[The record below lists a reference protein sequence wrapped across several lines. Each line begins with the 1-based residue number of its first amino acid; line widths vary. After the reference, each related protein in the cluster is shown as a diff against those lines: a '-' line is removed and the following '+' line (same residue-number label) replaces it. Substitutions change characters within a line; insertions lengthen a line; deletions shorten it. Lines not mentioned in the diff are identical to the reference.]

1 VVAFSII
8 LIATWY
14 KFVSRPVFR
23 NQASAV
29 KMGTLLISYIGGFMP
44 HLQFELNRSL
54 TDTQKITLAEQV
66 RKLFSDV
73 MDTGT
78 DHISISI
85 REFGIYNLSIGRVK
99 EPEKGVA
106 VVNADIREG
115 RTMEQR
121 RALTLGFMEILNKNL
136 NIPKSHMYVSL
147 TEHKGEDFHLFE
159 KYLASWQT
167 GEDPLAD

>member
-1 VVAFSII
+1 
-8 LIATWY
+8 
-14 KFVSRPVFR
+14 
-23 NQASAV
+23 
-29 KMGTLLISYIGGFMP
+29 MP
-44 HLQFELNRSL
+44 HLQFEFNQSL
-54 TDTQKITLAEQV
+54 SDSQKQSFAEQV
-66 RKLFSDV
+66 RALFSDV

-85 REFGIYNLSIGRVK
+85 REYGTYNLSIGRVK

-115 RTMEQR
+115 RTMEKR
-121 RALTLGFMEILNKNL
+121 RALTLGFMELIYELFH
-136 NIPKSHMYVSL
+136 IPVENMYVTL

-159 KYLASWQT
+159 KYLASWQA

>member
-1 VVAFSII
+1 
-8 LIATWY
+8 
-14 KFVSRPVFR
+14 
-23 NQASAV
+23 
-29 KMGTLLISYIGGFMP
+29 MP
-44 HLQFELNRSL
+44 HLQFELNQRL
-54 TDTQKITLAEQV
+54 TDSEKIAFAEQV
-66 RKLFSDV
+66 RTLFSDV

-85 REFGIYNLSIGRVK
+85 REFDTYNLSIGRVK

-121 RALTLGFMEILNKNL
+121 RTLTLGFIELLHKL
-136 NIPKSHMYVSL
+136 KNIPVEHIYVTL

>member
-1 VVAFSII
+1 
-8 LIATWY
+8 
-14 KFVSRPVFR
+14 
-23 NQASAV
+23 
-29 KMGTLLISYIGGFMP
+29 MP
-44 HLQFELNRSL
+44 HLQFEFNRNL
-54 TDTQKITLAEQV
+54 TDNQKRTFAEEV
-66 RKLFSDV
+66 RTLFSKV

-85 REFGIYNLSIGRVK
+85 REFGTYNLSIGRVK

-115 RTMEQR
+115 RTMEKR
-121 RALTLGFMEILNKNL
+121 RTLTLGFMELINKSF
-136 NIPKSHMYVSL
+136 NIPVTNMYVTL

-167 GEDPLAD
+167 GEDPLADLK

>member
-1 VVAFSII
+1 
-8 LIATWY
+8 
-14 KFVSRPVFR
+14 
-23 NQASAV
+23 
-29 KMGTLLISYIGGFMP
+29 MP
-44 HLQFELNRSL
+44 HLQFEFNQNL
-54 TDTQKITLAEQV
+54 TDSQKQIFAKDV
-66 RKLFSDV
+66 RTLFSEV

-115 RTMEQR
+115 RTMEKR
-121 RALTLGFMEILNKNL
+121 RTLTLGFMELINKSF
-136 NIPKSHMYVSL
+136 NIPVTNMYVTL

-167 GEDPLAD
+167 GEDPLADLK

>member
-1 VVAFSII
+1 
-8 LIATWY
+8 
-14 KFVSRPVFR
+14 
-23 NQASAV
+23 
-29 KMGTLLISYIGGFMP
+29 MP
-44 HLQFELNRSL
+44 HLQFEFNQCL
-54 TDTQKITLAEQV
+54 TDTQKITFAARV
-66 RKLFSDV
+66 RTLFSEV

-85 REFGIYNLSIGRVK
+85 REFATYNLSIGRVR

-115 RTMEQR
+115 RTMEKR
-121 RALTLGFMEILNKNL
+121 RALTLGFMELIHQSF
-136 NIPKSHMYVSL
+136 NIPVAHMYVTL

-159 KYLASWQT
+159 KYLANWQT